1 VNARER
7 TADAHERTGAAA
19 GEAQPGRVCP
29 LHYRYSPAIFNRPEE
44 LSADVLYVVGGL
56 YGNRQALDAVERLAA
71 AERGAVRIACN
82 GDFHWFDADPAVF
95 ADVDRRVAAHAAS
108 RGNVETELASNDDA
122 AGCGCAYPEEVG
134 DAEVARSNAIL
145 ARLRATARLL
155 EGATDRLGALPMTH
169 VAAVA
174 GVRVGIAHGDAES
187 LAGWAFA
194 HDRLD
199 APGATARVL
208 AWLAAARVDLFATSH
223 TCLPACRLFAG
234 GAVINN
240 GAAGMPNFA
249 GTRFG
254 VVTRIA
260 ASPAPAGL
268 ALYGARVRDAH
279 VEALR
284 LDYDADAFDRDFH
297 AAWPEGSPAHLSYS
311 ARIAHGPRYR
321 LDQARPRSPA

>member
-1 VNARER
+1 VNAR
-7 TADAHERTGAAA
+7 DRTGSA
-19 GEAQPGRVCP
+19 GGDARPGRVCP
-29 LHYRYSPAIFNRPEE
+29 LHYRHAPATFDRPED
-44 LSADVLYVVGGL
+44 LRADVLYVVGGL
-56 YGNRQALDAVERLAA
+56 YGNAAALDAVERLAA
-71 AERGAVRIACN
+71 AERGGVRIAFN

-95 ADVDRRVAAHAAS
+95 AHIDRRVAAHAPS
-108 RGNVETELASNDDA
+108 RGNVETELASDDDA

-145 ARLRATARLL
+145 ARLRATARSLA
-155 EGATDRLGALPMTH
+155 GACERLAALPMTR

-187 LAGWAFA
+187 LAGWSFA

-199 APGATARVL
+199 APGAAARVS
-208 AWLAAARVDLFATSH
+208 AMLAAARVDVFATSH
-223 TCLPACRLFAG
+223 TCLPVCRTVGA

-268 ALYGARVRDAH
+268 ALYGTRIRGAH
-279 VEALR
+279 VDALR
-284 LDYDADAFDRDFH
+284 LAYDADAFARDFL
-297 AAWPEGSPAHLSYS
+297 AAWPEGSPAHLSYWT
-311 ARIAHGPRYR
+311 RISHGPRHE
-321 LDQARPRSPA
+321 LDRARPRSLA